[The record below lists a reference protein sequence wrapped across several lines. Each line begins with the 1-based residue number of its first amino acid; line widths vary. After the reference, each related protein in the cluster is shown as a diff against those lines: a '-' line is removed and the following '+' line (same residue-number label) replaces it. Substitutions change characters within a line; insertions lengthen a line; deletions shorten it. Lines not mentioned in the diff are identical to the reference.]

1 MFPSLFISHGSPMLA
16 LQPGASGPALQRLA
30 AEMPRPKAIVVV
42 SAHWESHDLLVSGSA
57 APETWHDF
65 GGFPRELFAVQYP
78 APGNPQLAG
87 EIVGLLRADWLG
99 IVGMT
104 AGLSALTVVLEDGQR
119 ERWFESSMIVVVLS
133 MYTPHTCPP
142 GRLCYCR
149 NQKHTDRH

>member
-42 SAHWESHDLLVSGSA
+42 SAHWESQELLVSGSA

-78 APGNPQLAG
+78 APGDPQLAG
-87 EIVGLLRADWLG
+87 EIVELLLAH
-99 IVGMT
+99 
-104 AGLSALTVVLEDGQR
+104 ALTARRD
-119 ERWFESSMIVVVLS
+119 
-133 MYTPHTCPP
+133 
-142 GRLCYCR
+142 
-149 NQKHTDRH
+149 